1 MFVFVH
7 QRGSGPIRPG
17 PSDFFCPF
25 GYCCHC
31 LFYGEKGE
39 EFLFCFWPC
48 GLCHPSRAAW
58 PDAAQS
64 RLRGADQNDSPA
76 GPSPS
81 GPSLRLS
88 AALSCAKQLASG
100 AAVPCCVKPPGQD
113 SGHRAEQ
120 TRRSRAAGMFGT
132 GCACSRAG
140 NRKNP
145 ALPFLRRKDQPEPY
159 WSPQP
164 SNLPRLLPVG

>member
-1 MFVFVH
+1 MH
-7 QRGSGPIRPG
+7 KKRGSGPIWSG
-17 PSDFFCPF
+17 PSVFSPFCMAPLIFFT
-25 GYCCHC
+25 
-31 LFYGEKGE
+31 EKRVGT
-39 EFLFCFWPC
+39 FCFVLGRSGW
-48 GLCHPSRAAW
+48 CHPSRAAW